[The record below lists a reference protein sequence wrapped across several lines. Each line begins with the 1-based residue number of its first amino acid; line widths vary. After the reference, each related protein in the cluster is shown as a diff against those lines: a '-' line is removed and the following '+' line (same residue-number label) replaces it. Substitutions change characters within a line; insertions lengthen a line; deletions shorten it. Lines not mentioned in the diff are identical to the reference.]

1 MCVVVDVLGLPR
13 LGGLP
18 WVDVATEAAYEEF
31 SRKVGSPGAPPGNL
45 TAYVRWLAVHRQVLF
60 HGSRRGGIEELRT
73 ERETGDSTAYGG
85 QRAVFATDDPVWAM
99 WFALLARGPGFRS
112 TRNGVWSIRGR
123 RRYFF
128 SVDSDDADVLADGW
142 LYVLP
147 RAGFTPEPAVAGLLQ
162 SGQWVSPEPVKPLA
176 RLAVTPADFPFADL
190 IGRHNSG
197 DSMVRTLWNA
207 RTAYRRR
214 PRALGS

>member
-1 MCVVVDVLGLPR
+1 M
-13 LGGLP
+13 
-18 WVDVATEAAYEEF
+18 
-31 SRKVGSPGAPPGNL
+31 
-45 TAYVRWLAVHRQVLF
+45 
-60 HGSRRGGIEELRT
+60 
-73 ERETGDSTAYGG
+73 
-85 QRAVFATDDPVWAM
+85 FATDDPVWAM